1 MNRCG
6 LRWATRHAQDR
17 APGLGPDG
25 RDVIVG
31 SVLSGSIMLTIS
43 LSLEDSDAETLLPQ
57 VATLL
62 ATALDRL
69 P

>member
-1 MNRCG
+1 M
-6 LRWATRHAQDR
+6 
-17 APGLGPDG
+17 
-25 RDVIVG
+25 VVG
-31 SVLSGSIMLTIS
+31 SVLSGSTMLTIS